1 MISGGTINA
10 PIGRHPTKRTLM
22 AIAENG
28 KSAITHYR
36 IIERFRAHTHLKVQL
51 ETGRT
56 HQIRVHMAHIQHPI
70 VGDSTYSG
78 RIKLPKGASAKLIE
92 TLRQFKHPALH
103 ARRLTLI
110 HPATKESMTFNADTP
125 IDFQNLASMLHIDT
139 QEH

>member
-1 MISGGTINA
+1 MISGGTVNA

-22 AIAENG
+22 AIVENG
-28 KSAITHYR
+28 KSATTHYR

-56 HQIRVHMAHIQHPI
+56 HQIRIHMTHIQHPI
-70 VGDSTYSG
+70 VGDSTYGG
-78 RIKLPKGASAKLIE
+78 RIKLPKGASAELIE

-103 ARRLTLI
+103 ARRLTLT
-110 HPATKESMTFNADTP
+110 HPSKLESMTFNADTP